1 MAKKES
7 LQKKIDKLDRL
18 AKFYQS
24 LLLAVLSGI
33 VWSIYHLLEHSFNKI
48 NILSGIGL
56 LIAVLLAIKIKS
68 IGEEQDILI
77 DELERIE

>member
-24 LLLAVLSGI
+24 LLLAVLSGL
-33 VWSIYHLLEHSFNKI
+33 VWSIYHLLEHNFNKI

-68 IGEEQDILI
+68 IGEDQDILI